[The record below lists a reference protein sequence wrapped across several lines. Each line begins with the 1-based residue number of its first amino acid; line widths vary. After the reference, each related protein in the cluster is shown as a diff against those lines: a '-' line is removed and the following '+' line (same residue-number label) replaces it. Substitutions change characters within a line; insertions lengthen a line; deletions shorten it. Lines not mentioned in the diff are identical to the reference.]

1 MKKTTKKNT
10 TTDRKQILHDY
21 FQTIGSKGGTAAKG
35 RHTMTSERARQTV
48 SVRIAKYGQKR
59 HKTVAT
65 ADAPAGGVSE

>member
-21 FQTIGSKGGTAAKG
+21 FQAIGSKGGTAARG

-48 SVRIAKYGQKR
+48 EVRIVKHGQKR
-59 HKTVAT
+59 HKTAAT
-65 ADAPAGGVSE
+65 ADVPAAGVSE